1 MQIYHLPIPIPD
13 FLVLIHLWLLLRC
26 KEIKHNCKLKAIK
39 LPKGKYVVVSLE
51 DYETLNR
58 YKWSVKITGR
68 NCYVF
73 RMEKGKAVYMHNQ
86 VLPPPPGFLVDH
98 ENRNSLDNSRYNLR
112 LATISQNSANRT
124 KRVGCRSKYKGVTR
138 KDGKWAARISHK
150 TKRIYLG
157 HFDSEIAAA
166 KAYDEAA
173 KKYHGKFAVLNLG

>member
-13 FLVLIHLWLLLRC
+13 FLVLIHIWLLLRC

-39 LPKGKYVVVSLE
+39 LPKGKYAIVSLE
-51 DYETLNR
+51 DYETLSR

-98 ENRNSLDNSRYNLR
+98 ENHNGLDNSRYNLR
-112 LATISQNSANRT
+112 LATISQNSANRR
-124 KRVGCRSKYKGVTR
+124 KAAGSRSKYKGVHL
-138 KDGKWAARISHK
+138 KDGKWVARIGHDGI
-150 TKRIYLG
+150 REYLG
-157 HFDSEIAAA
+157 HFDNEKDAA
-166 KAYDEAA
+166 KAYDDAA
-173 KKYHGKFAVLNLG
+173 KKFHGNFAVFNLG